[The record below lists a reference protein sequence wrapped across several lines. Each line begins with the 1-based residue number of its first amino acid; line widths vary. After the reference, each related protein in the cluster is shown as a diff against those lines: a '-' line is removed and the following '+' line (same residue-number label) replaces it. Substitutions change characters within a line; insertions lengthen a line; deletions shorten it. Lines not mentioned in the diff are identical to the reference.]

1 MRLDPSLSKKKQT
14 VLDYVSK
21 LEDRDELDKLLR
33 IISSDLDE
41 NNVFGLNEKHLEV
54 VNQRRDLHISNQ
66 SKSFTI
72 EEVLSNARKTMTK

>member
-21 LEDRDELDKLLR
+21 LEDGDELDKLLR
-33 IISSDLDE
+33 IISSELDE
-41 NNVFGLNEKHLEV
+41 NNVFGLNENHLEIA
-54 VNQRRDLHISNQ
+54 NHRRNLHFSNQ
-66 SKSFTI
+66 SKSFTV